1 VDLTL
6 LSSDQMTTFSL
17 EDADLMRH
25 QAYIGGRWCDA
36 DSGATFDVTN
46 PATGETLGTVPNMG
60 AAETRRAIEA
70 AKNAWAAWRRKP
82 AKERSALLRRWN
94 DLMVAN
100 VDDLGKLMTAEQG
113 KPLAEAKG
121 EVLYAASF
129 IEWFAEEAKRVYG
142 DTIPSPWNDRRLVV
156 IKEPIGVCA
165 AITPWNFPAAMITRK
180 AGPALASGCTM
191 VAKPAEATPLSAL
204 ALAVLAERA
213 GIPAGVFNVL
223 TGEPREIGGEMT
235 SNPDVR
241 KLTFTGST
249 EVGRIL
255 MKQSADTIKKLSLEL
270 GGNAPFIVFDDA
282 DLDAA
287 VEGAIVSKYRNAGQ
301 TCVCAN
307 RLIVQSG
314 VYDAFAEKLVA
325 AVKKLKVG
333 NGLEADVDQG
343 PLIDRSAVEKIEDHI
358 QDAVS
363 HGARVLLGGKQ
374 HALGQTFFEPTVLAD
389 VTPKMKVARE
399 ETFGPLAPLFRFE
412 TDEDA
417 VRLAN
422 DTEFGLA
429 SYFYSR
435 DVGRIWRA
443 AEGLESGIVGIN
455 TGLISN
461 EVAPF
466 GGVKQSG
473 LGREGSH
480 YGMEE
485 FVEVKYLCFGGLDR

>member
-1 VDLTL
+1 
-6 LSSDQMTTFSL
+6 MTTFSL

-36 DSGATFDVTN
+36 DSGATFDVIN
-46 PATGETLGTVPNMG
+46 PATGETLRTVPNMG
-60 AAETRRAIEA
+60 AAETRRAIAA
-70 AKNAWAAWRRKP
+70 AKNAWSTWRRNP

-94 DLMVAN
+94 DLIVAN

-223 TGEPREIGGEMT
+223 TGEPKEIGGEMT

-255 MKQSADTIKKLSLEL
+255 MKQCADTIKKLSLEL
-270 GGNAPFIVFDDA
+270 GGNAPFVVFDDA

-287 VEGAIVSKYRNAGQ
+287 VEGAIASKYRNAGQ

-333 NGLEADVDQG
+333 NGLEPDVDQG
-343 PLIDRSAVEKIEDHI
+343 PLIDQSALVKVEDHI

-363 HGARVLLGGKQ
+363 HGARVLLGGKR
-374 HALGQTFFEPTVLAD
+374 HPLGQTFFEPTVVAD
-389 VTPKMKVARE
+389 VTTKMKLARE

-412 TDEDA
+412 TDKEA
-417 VRLAN
+417 IQLAN

-435 DVGRIWRA
+435 DIGRIWRA

-455 TGLISN
+455 TGLVSN

-473 LGREGSH
+473 IGREGSR
-480 YGMEE
+480 YGMDE